1 MEEIGKRL
9 KELRRREGKSQEEI
23 AQIINTTQQYYG
35 QYEKGKRPI
44 PPDRL
49 RELCI
54 HYGVSANYILGLSQD
69 LEWPK

>member
-9 KELRRREGKSQEEI
+9 KELRKREGKSQEEI
-23 AQIINTTQQYYG
+23 ARTINTTQQYYG

-49 RELCI
+49 KELCL
-54 HYGVSANYILGLSQD
+54 HYGVSADYILGLPRG
-69 LEWPK
+69 LEWPR